1 MLVPIALVSMLAAP
15 AAGAPPPASMTPTT
29 PTPAPA
35 AGPATVAPTP
45 APATPPVV
53 VAPGPAPAPAPAPA
67 STATTT
73 VVSPGAETTT
83 VTTST
88 ASETT
93 ATTSVVVVTRPP
105 PELPPPVVAQVR
117 PAPPIPHDPWRT
129 QETIRTYRRRAVGML
144 ALGGLGM
151 AATLGSQWFRA
162 RDLSQCLDGPPG
174 SAQCIDADEM
184 DRTYAG
190 HGFMGS
196 ATFIMGATWAG
207 TLLGRAAATRDVL
220 KRGRAPRSRPGLKLL
235 GLAAVAG
242 SAAWMIGANTRLLRL
257 EAGCEGHHGCIAQY
271 RPLRWAANNGAAVGF
286 AAGGSLLGYGVA
298 YERQGQAIARVR
310 AAPAVAATQA
320 GMSVSVEF

>member
-1 MLVPIALVSMLAAP
+1 M
-15 AAGAPPPASMTPTT
+15 
-29 PTPAPA
+29 
-35 AGPATVAPTP
+35 
-45 APATPPVV
+45 
-53 VAPGPAPAPAPAPA
+53 
-67 STATTT
+67 
-73 VVSPGAETTT
+73 
-83 VTTST
+83 
-88 ASETT
+88 
-93 ATTSVVVVTRPP
+93 TRPP
-105 PELPPPVVAQVR
+105 PELPPHPVVAQTR

-129 QETIRTYRRRAVGML
+129 QQTIRTYRRRAVGML

-151 AATLGSQWFRA
+151 TATLGSQWFRA

-207 TLLGRAAATRDVL
+207 ALLGRAAATRDVL
-220 KRGRAPRSRPGLKLL
+220 QRGRDPRSRPGLKLL

-298 YERQGQAIARVR
+298 YERHGRAIARVR